1 MRALTDA
8 TLAAAA
14 VAVTQPLYLIEIG
27 FTPALRLSTRGDVTW
42 NALAWSGGEAIAVSS
57 LDADGSGRQ
66 SGTIQIGNL
75 DDYVGTLVLAQGV
88 ADRPVKI
95 WKADGAALD
104 VDDPVLV
111 FDGVAQGADV
121 DASRVSLS
129 LAGSGARSAY
139 APRRVI
145 GPAAGFNFLL
155 PAGTKIRIGADTYT
169 LERT

>member
-27 FTPALRLSTRGDVTW
+27 FTPPLRLSTRGDVTW
-42 NALAWSGGEAIAVSS
+42 NGLAWSGGEAIAVSS

-88 ADRPVKI
+88 ADRPVKV
-95 WKADGAALD
+95 WKADGTALD
-104 VDDPVLV
+104 VAAPALV
-111 FDGVAQGADV
+111 FDGVIQGADV
-121 DASRVSLS
+121 DTTRVSLS
-129 LAGSGARSAY
+129 LAGSGTRSAF

-145 GPAAGFNFLL
+145 GAASGFNFLL
-155 PAGTKIRIGADTYT
+155 PAGTKIKIGATTYT
-169 LERT
+169 LERQ

>member
-1 MRALTDA
+1 MRTRTPATSSAADA
-8 TLAAAA
+8 
-14 VAVTQPLYLIEIG
+14 AVTQPLYLIEIG

-42 NALAWSGGEAIAVSS
+42 NSLSWSGGEAIDVSS

-66 SGTIQIGNL
+66 SGTVQIGNL
-75 DDYVGTLVLAQGV
+75 DDYVGTLVLGQGV
-88 ADRPVKI
+88 ADRPVKV
-95 WKADGAALD
+95 WKADGVALD
-104 VDDPVLV
+104 VADPVLV

-121 DASRVSLS
+121 DTSRVSLS
-129 LAGSGARSAY
+129 LAGSGTRSAY

>member
-8 TLAAAA
+8 TLSAAAGT
-14 VAVTQPLYLIEIG
+14 VTQPLYLIEIG
-27 FTPALRLSTRGDVTW
+27 FAPALRLSTRGDVTW
-42 NALAWSGGEAIAVSS
+42 NALAWSGGEAIAVGS

-88 ADRPVKI
+88 ADRPVKV

-104 VDDPVLV
+104 VADPVLV
-111 FDGVAQGADV
+111 FDGVVTSADV
-121 DASRVSLS
+121 DTSRVSLS
-129 LAGSGARSAY
+129 LAGSGTRSAF

-145 GPAAGFNFLL
+145 GAASGFNFLL
-155 PAGTKIRIGADTYT
+155 PAGTKIKIGATTYT
-169 LERT
+169 LERQ